1 MIMQDWQKRVVEE
14 RRELSEKVSNLGN
27 YIDSD
32 SFKEID
38 IGHQKL
44 LDEQWSAMVKY
55 LVALDKRINLF

>member
-1 MIMQDWQKRVVEE
+1 MQDWQKRVVEE